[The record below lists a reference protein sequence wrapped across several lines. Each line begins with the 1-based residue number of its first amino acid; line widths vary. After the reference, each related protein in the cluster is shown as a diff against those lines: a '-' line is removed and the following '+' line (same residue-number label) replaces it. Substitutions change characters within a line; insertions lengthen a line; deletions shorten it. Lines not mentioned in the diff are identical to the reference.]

1 MPPSLR
7 LAAIQKKKLKKN
19 RVPGIEKTEER
30 EIMRIQIIRQ
40 TIVNGK
46 DARIGDI
53 VSAEQ
58 ATAEWLI
65 RKTFAVEATEK
76 PKAKK
81 TKAKK

>member
-1 MPPSLR
+1 
-7 LAAIQKKKLKKN
+7 
-19 RVPGIEKTEER
+19 
-30 EIMRIQIIRQ
+30 MRIQIIRQ

-53 VSAEQ
+53 VEADQSIAQ
-58 ATAEWLI
+58 WLI
-65 RKTFAVEATEK
+65 RKTFAVKAEATEK